1 MDGGCLVDAR
11 HQPENCNIG
20 EGHLNKLT
28 LPWEM
33 TNKEHDDGRDE
44 NNGKVE
50 IS

>member
-11 HQPENCNIG
+11 HQPGNCNIG
-20 EGHLNKLT
+20 KGHLYKMT

-33 TNKEHDDGRDE
+33 TNKEQDDGRDE